1 MKSIN
6 SIQLKNKIPL
16 ENLNVTKTKKKKKTK
31 SKATYLILKLTKK
44 ISYKENWKNNK
55 MVKDLKK
62 LLKKHKN
69 HGNLYSCQLC
79 KSELIF

>member
-1 MKSIN
+1 MMKSIN

-62 LLKKHKN
+62 LLKKQKN
-69 HGNLYSCQLC
+69 HETCIHVNFVNQS
-79 KSELIF
+79 